1 MQGYRAL
8 AIATAIATYLLIV
21 VGGVVRVTGS
31 GLGCPD
37 WPTCHGSWLPPLDPP
52 ALIEWSHRLLGGL
65 TSPLILATT
74 VGAWLWRRREPRV
87 LVPATLVPVLL
98 AVQIPLGGLV
108 VYLEVLPSAVFVH
121 LTFALLIL
129 GLLVW
134 VAVAAGPRPVPAP
147 AATTAARRLRP
158 LVRAVVVATFGL
170 VLVGGL
176 TRATGAGF
184 ACVGFPDCNGQALPF
199 GTSPLVDLHLT
210 HRLLAY
216 AVAALVAVA
225 AVQSWRV
232 GHALPTV
239 RWAALGLV
247 LLIGAQIA
255 IGAFGVSHGL
265 TPLARGLHLAG
276 AAAVWAVA
284 VLLAGLV
291 SRATAAADGAAQP
304 AAQAPRG
311 EIAHRAPVQGY

>member
-1 MQGYRAL
+1 MRRGYQRL
-8 AIATAIATYLLIV
+8 AAATAIATYLLIV

-37 WPTCHGSWLPPLDPP
+37 WPTCYGSWVPPLEP
-52 ALIEWSHRLLGGL
+52 AALLEWSHRVLGAL
-65 TSPLILATT
+65 TSPLILATA

-87 LVPATLVPVLL
+87 VVPATLAPVLL

-121 LTFALLIL
+121 LTIALLIL

-134 VAVAAGPRPVPAP
+134 VAVAAGPQPAP
-147 AATTAARRLRP
+147 PAAALAAARRLLP
-158 LVRAVVVATFGL
+158 LARGVLAAMFML

-216 AVAALVAVA
+216 AVAAVVALMV
-225 AVQSWRV
+225 VRSWRV
-232 GHALPTV
+232 RHALP
-239 RWAALGLV
+239 RAAWAATALAALT
-247 LLIGAQIA
+247 LAQITIGAA
-255 IGAFGVSHGL
+255 GVSHGL
-265 TPLARGLHLAG
+265 TPLLRGLHLAG
-276 AAAVWAVA
+276 AAAVWAAA
-284 VLLAGLV
+284 VLLVAII
-291 SRATAAADGAAQP
+291 SRPLAAEA
-304 AAQAPRG
+304 AAQAPVPG
-311 EIAHRAPVQGY
+311 EIAQRAPVRGY